1 MRGVLNSKDNTE
13 HTLAFIREIRNINVK
28 LFAHSAKF
36 VDINFAA
43 RKIDEEAQTML
54 SLLRDIKVG
63 LTNKYILYSL

>member
-63 LTNKYILYSL
+63 LNNKYILYSL

>member
-1 MRGVLNSKDNTE
+1 MRGILNSKDNTE

-63 LTNKYILYSL
+63 